1 MFDLAPETEIRAD
14 QAEAIA
20 RGLIAVAKADG
31 HLHEREAALI
41 TDFYSATTE
50 RAVDITALEKAE
62 PASGEYLAALLAS
75 QDLRRLFLKTAMLL
89 AYVDG
94 KYSNAESKLIG
105 EYGVALGF
113 GSDMPALEQEVKEFM
128 LSQLT
133 GIRNTEAVAEVAKEL
148 KVSE

>member
-1 MFDLAPETEIRAD
+1 MFDLSPETEIRAD

-31 HLHEREAALI
+31 QIHEREAALI
-41 TDFYSATTE
+41 TDFYSATTD
-50 RAVDITALEKAE
+50 RALDFTSLEKAE
-62 PASGEYLAALLAS
+62 PATGEYLAAVLGS
-75 QDLRRLFLKTAMLL
+75 EDLRRMFLKTAMLL

-94 KYSNAESKLIG
+94 KYSNTESKLIG

-133 GIRNTEAVAEVAKEL
+133 GIRNTAAVAEVAKEL
-148 KVSE
+148 KL